1 MFAIADHNLGNTN
14 LAGAAERFV
23 QDCVSFF
30 PALLRFKEI
39 RLIEKLWIDL
49 LQIDKIGD
57 VDRMRGF
64 DSHLLEVLILHDD
77 IMTALEFEA
86 LYDLVGWNF
95 L

>member
-1 MFAIADHNLGNTN
+1 M
-14 LAGAAERFV
+14 
-23 QDCVSFF
+23 QDCVGFL

-39 RLIEKLWIDL
+39 RLVEKLWIDL
-49 LQIDKIGD
+49 LQIDEIGD

-64 DSHLLEVLILHDD
+64 DSHLFEVLILHND